1 MQVYPEPPTTAQ
13 AWAAHQMHERIAR
26 PVVCWSINIS
36 QSTLN
41 AYALWLNEHI
51 IPALNSLY
59 ALLYMW
65 LAWAGVALLAL
76 AGLLEEIRRIA
87 WMSYGVLLQ
96 IEANTRLA
104 AAGGADLVS
113 GWIGGF
119 LNAAKSLQ
127 YMVALYMQSVPAMLA
142 VLVDLEN
149 NKPVQV
155 QTIEGFWALEAL
167 RGVIIGI
174 QQSQLGWWLSAQYT
188 LFCLDTGLH
197 ITDELKEI

>member
-1 MQVYPEPPTTAQ
+1 
-13 AWAAHQMHERIAR
+13 MHERIAR
-26 PVVCWSINIS
+26 PVVCWSINVS
-36 QSTLN
+36 QEILN

-51 IPALNSLY
+51 IPVLNSLY
-59 ALLYMW
+59 ALLYVW
-65 LAWAGVALLAL
+65 LTWAGVALLAL
-76 AGLLEEIRRIA
+76 VGLLEEIRRIA

-104 AAGGADLVS
+104 GAGGGGLVEA
-113 GWIGGF
+113 WIGGF
-119 LNAAKSLQ
+119 LGAASLQ
-127 YMVALYMQSVPAMLA
+127 YMVALYMQTMPGLFSVLI
-142 VLVDLEN
+142 DLEN

-155 QTIEGFWALEAL
+155 QSIETFWALEAL

>member
-1 MQVYPEPPTTAQ
+1 MQAYPDAPTTAQ
-13 AWAAHQMHERIAR
+13 AWLATQMHERIAR
-26 PVVCWSINIS
+26 PVVCWSINVS
-36 QSTLN
+36 QESLN
-41 AYALWLNEHI
+41 AYAGWLNQHI

-96 IEANTRLA
+96 VESNTRLA
-104 AAGGADLVS
+104 AAGGADL
-113 GWIGGF
+113 GAAWIGGF
-119 LNAAKSLQ
+119 VGAAKSLQ

-174 QQSQLGWWLSAQYT
+174 QQSKLGWWLSAQYG